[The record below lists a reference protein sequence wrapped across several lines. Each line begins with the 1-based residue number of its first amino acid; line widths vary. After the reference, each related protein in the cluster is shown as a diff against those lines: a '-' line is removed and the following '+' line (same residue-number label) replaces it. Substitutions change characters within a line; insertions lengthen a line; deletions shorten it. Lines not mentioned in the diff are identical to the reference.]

1 MSYKD
6 WYCVQVASNCEK
18 KAKADLLARR
28 ALLNDVA
35 ILDVEVPERTELTF
49 DKKGKRKAVKTKV
62 LPGYIL
68 VQVAKRTVEHED
80 GSTERV
86 FPPETRDTIMATFN
100 VIGFAGADKKVPRML
115 RPREVKHMFDMVDET
130 HLEVKQTAQVDYNIG
145 DILDVIG
152 GQIFWHDAQLVA
164 DYSAFELR
172 FVSSVICQ
180 IPLVHLG
187 FPDDRRREHLLTPC
201 V

>member
-152 GQIFWHDAQLVA
+152 GPFVGNKTKVLNIQGNKIFGQVDIFGRIVPAEFTTTQV
-164 DYSAFELR
+164 YRPES
-172 FVSSVICQ
+172 
-180 IPLVHLG
+180 
-187 FPDDRRREHLLTPC
+187 
-201 V
+201 

>member
-68 VQVAKRTVEHED
+68 VQVAKRSVEHED

-152 GQIFWHDAQLVA
+152 GPFVGNKTKVLNIQGNKIFGQVDIFGRIVPAEFTTTQV
-164 DYSAFELR
+164 YRPES
-172 FVSSVICQ
+172 
-180 IPLVHLG
+180 
-187 FPDDRRREHLLTPC
+187 
-201 V
+201 